1 MIWTTYSRYA
11 SHAMTRS
18 RRRKVSRVSKDFIV
32 NDTSNPCRQRQ
43 GFLIRGTYKDIHSIK
58 VFVEHLN
65 KINNLHHIG
74 AN

>member
-1 MIWTTYSRYA
+1 MIKA
-11 SHAMTRS
+11 
-18 RRRKVSRVSKDFIV
+18 D
-32 NDTSNPCRQRQ
+32 PCRQRQ
-43 GFLIRGTYKDIHSIK
+43 GFLNRGTHRVINFIK